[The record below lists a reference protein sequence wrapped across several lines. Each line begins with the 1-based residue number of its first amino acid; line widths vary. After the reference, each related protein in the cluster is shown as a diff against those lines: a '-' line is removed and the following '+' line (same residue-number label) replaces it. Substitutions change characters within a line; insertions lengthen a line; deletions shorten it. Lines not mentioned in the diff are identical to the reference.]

1 MMRVS
6 LLTSL
11 MAGALGLSLAAPAF
25 AEATVAWKLDGFTGP
40 ESVALD
46 PATGVIYVS
55 SYGVDPMKKDGD
67 GFISTITAD
76 GKIANLKWVSG
87 LDSPKGL
94 DVVGGKLY
102 AADVDQLVEIDIA
115 SGQVTNRFLAEGAKF
130 LNDVVA
136 APDGKVYVSDTFG
149 ASVYVLDQGK
159 LSLFVQDK
167 MLMGANGLIIDG
179 GSLLV
184 ADLGDISKGFTADMT
199 PGAVVKVD
207 LATKAMSAYG
217 AEGPVGI
224 LDGIELDGKGGVY
237 LTDNP
242 AGKVL
247 DLMPGGTATEV
258 ATVGAGAA
266 DLEVD
271 TKDGLI
277 LVPVSAQNAVIAL
290 KLN

>member
-1 MMRVS
+1 MR
-6 LLTSL
+6 SL
-11 MAGALGLSLAAPAF
+11 MMTAAVLLLAAPAF
-25 AEATVAWKLDGFTGP
+25 ADATVAWKLDGFNGP

-46 PATGVIYVS
+46 PATGAIYVS
-55 SYGVDPMKKDGD
+55 NFGVDPMKKDGD

-76 GKIANLKWVSG
+76 GKIANLNWVTG
-87 LDSPKGL
+87 LDSPKGM

-102 AADVDQLVEIDIA
+102 AADVDQLVEIDTA
-115 SGQVTNRFLAEGAKF
+115 SGKITNRFPAEGAKL
-130 LNDVVA
+130 LNDVVS
-136 APDGKVYVSDTFG
+136 APDGKVYVSDTLT

-159 LSLFVQDK
+159 LSLFVQDP
-167 MLMGANGLIIDG
+167 MLMGANGLMIDG

-184 ADLGDISKGFTADMT
+184 ADLGDISKGFANMT
-199 PGAVVKVD
+199 PGPVVKVD

-217 AEGPVGI
+217 APGPVGI

-242 AGKVL
+242 GGKVL

-271 TKDGLI
+271 VKNGLI
-277 LVPVSAQNAVIAL
+277 LVPVTPLNTVIAL